1 MHPIPT
7 RDDSLVLK
15 GTLTVF
21 KRRCGKASCRCANGD
36 PHESPALTYTDSGR
50 TKTVTLRPDE
60 VDEVA
65 AALARYDSARN
76 NLDEAAT
83 AGLSRLR
90 ARRARRARS

>member
-1 MHPIPT
+1 MQPIPT
-7 RDDSLVLK
+7 RDNSLVLK

-83 AGLSRLR
+83 AGLSKLR